1 MNMNKEKINPKGRA
15 VPVKRGE
22 YYVALSE
29 EEFKKIMKG
38 WNPQVCSRS
47 NFMREL
53 LLSRKVPYFYR
64 SAEWEQLL
72 EEMIGLKREWRRV
85 LEALLEEGNLPSP
98 ARQGEAGDGSLRPTL
113 PLQQEL
119 LESQRRIE
127 VLIDKIGREWL
138 RQYGSSPARKA
149 Q

>member
-1 MNMNKEKINPKGRA
+1 MNKEKVNPGGRERSE
-15 VPVKRGE
+15 KRGG
-22 YYVALSE
+22 YYVALSD
-29 EEFKKIMKG
+29 EEFQKIMKG

-47 NFMREL
+47 HYIREL
-53 LLSRKVPYFYR
+53 LLSRKVPFFYR

-72 EEMIGLKREWRRV
+72 EEMISLKREWRRA

-98 ARQGEAGDGSLRPTL
+98 ARQGEAGDGSLAPPL

-119 LESQRRIE
+119 LESQRRME

-138 RQYGSSPARKA
+138 RQYGSLPARTA

>member
-1 MNMNKEKINPKGRA
+1 MNKEKVNPGGRERSE
-15 VPVKRGE
+15 KRGG
-22 YYVALSE
+22 YYVALSD
-29 EEFKKIMKG
+29 EEFQKIMKG

-47 NFMREL
+47 HYIREL
-53 LLSRKVPYFYR
+53 LLSRKVPFFYR

-85 LEALLEEGNLPSP
+85 LDALLEEGDLPYP
-98 ARQGEAGDGSLRPTL
+98 ARQGEAGDGSLPPPL
-113 PLQQEL
+113 LLQQEL
-119 LESQRRIE
+119 LESQRKIE